1 MEWATT
7 EKYDGCVMM
16 AVDATHHRLSV
27 ADAVEQQTLHPEFLV
42 FYFHDSDT
50 NHATDQLTH
59 LASLK
64 ESSVRKIVAGST
76 LSPKRPLV
84 TITYCRSLATEQ

>member
-27 ADAVEQQTLHPEFLV
+27 ADTVEQQTLHPEFLV

-50 NHATDQLTH
+50 NHVTCHKFDGPTVLLH
-59 LASLK
+59 SIPLGLR
-64 ESSVRKIVAGST
+64 EICFN
-76 LSPKRPLV
+76 LSPR
-84 TITYCRSLATEQ
+84 

>member
-27 ADAVEQQTLHPEFLV
+27 ADTVEQQTLHPEFLV

-59 LASLK
+59 CSFFEREYCKKNYRGDTRERASPFI
-64 ESSVRKIVAGST
+64 S
-76 LSPKRPLV
+76 LV
-84 TITYCRSLATEQ
+84 TKF